1 MDVDIASFLFAKLTT
16 IISNLSKYK
25 TWVYA
30 PVMPIIFFWKNLVM
44 LAGWTVYRPSGCQ
57 NSTKLDSI
65 KEMIDMTICEATSYR
80 IAELCKQK
88 NVSGYYVS
96 YKAGM
101 PASTYKSIVN
111 GKSKNPGIVNIN
123 KIADGLGITIREFY
137 DSELF
142 DNLDPDE

>member
-1 MDVDIASFLFAKLTT
+1 
-16 IISNLSKYK
+16 
-25 TWVYA
+25 
-30 PVMPIIFFWKNLVM
+30 
-44 LAGWTVYRPSGCQ
+44 
-57 NSTKLDSI
+57 
-65 KEMIDMTICEATSYR
+65 MTICEATSLR
-80 IAELCKQK
+80 INELCRIK
-88 NVSGYYVS
+88 NISGYMVS

-142 DNLDPDE
+142 DMLEQDE